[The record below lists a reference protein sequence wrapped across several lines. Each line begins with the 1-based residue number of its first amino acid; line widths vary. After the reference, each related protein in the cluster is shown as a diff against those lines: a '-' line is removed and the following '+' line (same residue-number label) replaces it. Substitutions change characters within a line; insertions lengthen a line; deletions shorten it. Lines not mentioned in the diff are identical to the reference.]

1 LTELRQ
7 LEISAMSV
15 NVFPELSLL
24 GNLKVLKLSLGKIT
38 RVSPL
43 LPTVESLRYFS
54 LTGLVMFSKFPPE
67 IYQLVNIEELH
78 FELRDIFFIP
88 EEFGNLINLR
98 IVSFYDCNKMAYLP
112 NSLDKLKKWKKY
124 I

>member
-1 LTELRQ
+1 
-7 LEISAMSV
+7 MSV